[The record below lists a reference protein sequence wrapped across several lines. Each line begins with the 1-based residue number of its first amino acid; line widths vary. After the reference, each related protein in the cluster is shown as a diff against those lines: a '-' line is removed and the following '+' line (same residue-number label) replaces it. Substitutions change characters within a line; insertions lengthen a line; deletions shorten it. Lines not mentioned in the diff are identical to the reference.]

1 MPVSSPAA
9 LRMTR
14 LRGSGMI
21 GRGRLGIRV
30 KTKRSSL
37 LPLAARVAGAALLT
51 GLYFGIVSW
60 AESPQHALK
69 LFWEDR
75 WIVLPIILGFG
86 VQTAL
91 YVILK
96 KRLFLPVASVGPSGA
111 LTGAGGTTSTVAML
125 ACCAHH
131 VTDVLPIL
139 GLTAAATFL
148 AEYRLAFMLVG
159 LGTTLVGI
167 AVMLIILFRQR
178 RKGLLGS
185 TFVATPS

>member
-1 MPVSSPAA
+1 M
-9 LRMTR
+9 LM
-14 LRGSGMI
+14 
-21 GRGRLGIRV
+21 
-30 KTKRSSL
+30 KTNQRYF
-37 LPLAARVAGAALLT
+37 LPLAAGLAGAALLT
-51 GLYFGIVSW
+51 ALYFGVVSW
-60 AESPQHALK
+60 AESPQHALV

-86 VQTAL
+86 VQMGL

-96 KRLFLPVASVGPSGA
+96 KRLFLPVASLGPSGA
-111 LTGAGGTTSTVAML
+111 LTGAGGTTSTVAMV

-167 AVMLIILFRQR
+167 AVMLIILFRER
-178 RKGLLGS
+178 RKGLRPVGLM
-185 TFVATPS
+185 VNPS